1 LVDRYRIYEGRR
13 ILVTGGAGSIG
24 SNLIKA
30 MLKASPSVL
39 VVLDDFS
46 SSERWNLPSDSQ
58 IVVVDGSILD
68 EAALEQAFS
77 FKPEYVF
84 HMAAH
89 FANQNSIEHPEAD
102 LSVNGMGTLKLLER
116 SQLAGVSRFIF
127 ASSSCSV
134 YGSEAPLPLKE
145 DFVSL
150 HMHTPYQVTKLL
162 GELYCNF
169 FHDFYGLPTA
179 IARYFNVYGPGE
191 IPGRYRN
198 VISNFMMKAL
208 LKESLPI
215 TGTGDETRDF
225 TFVSDAVDGTMR
237 LGATENAVGE
247 TFNLATGIETRIME
261 IAEIINDLTGN
272 PAGVEIRPKRA
283 WDRIERRRA
292 SIEKAR
298 KLLRYE
304 PKTPVK
310 EGIRLT
316 YDWFMANSDNIR
328 KSKIFV

>member
-1 LVDRYRIYEGRR
+1 MSAYYQTYEGRT

-30 MLKASPSVL
+30 LLKARASRI

-46 SSERWNLPSDSQ
+46 SSERWNLPGDSKV
-58 IVVVDGSILD
+58 VVVDGSILD
-68 EAALEQAFS
+68 EGALDRTFS

-89 FANQNSIEHPEAD
+89 FANQNSVEHPEAD

-116 SQLAGVSRFIF
+116 SQLAGVARFVY

-134 YGSEAPLPLKE
+134 YGSEAPLPLRE

-169 FHDFYGLPTA
+169 FHDFYGLPIV

-198 VISNFMMKAL
+198 VIPNFMSNAL
-208 LKESLPI
+208 RKEPLPI
-215 TGTGDETRDF
+215 TGTGKETRDF
-225 TFVSDAVDGTMR
+225 TFVTDAVDGTLR
-237 LGATENAVGE
+237 LGVMENAVGE
-247 TFNLATGIETRIME
+247 TFNLATGIETKIME
-261 IAEIINDLTGN
+261 IVETINTLTGN
-272 PAGVEIRPKRA
+272 PNGVEFRPRRA
-283 WDRIERRRA
+283 WDKIERRQA
-292 SIEKAR
+292 SIEKAKR
-298 KLLRYE
+298 YLGYE
-304 PKTPVK
+304 PKTHLK
-310 EGIRLT
+310 EGIRAT
-316 YDWFMANSDNIR
+316 YDWFIENSNNLRISE
-328 KSKIFV
+328 KS